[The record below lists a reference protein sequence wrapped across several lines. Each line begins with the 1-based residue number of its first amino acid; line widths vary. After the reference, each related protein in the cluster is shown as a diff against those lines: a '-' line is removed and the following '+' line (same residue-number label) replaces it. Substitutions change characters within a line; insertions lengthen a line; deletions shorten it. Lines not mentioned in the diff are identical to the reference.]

1 MMSSTEGQTCSC
13 RQNWALA
20 ARPWRISRLV
30 RVSQHGAGWTG
41 SEDDHHASEG
51 HRVDG
56 TAHQRLDSD
65 FEAVAGDC
73 DTYAVLY
80 YARNTLF
87 PWENVS
93 ASSIDHA

>member
-13 RQNWALA
+13 RQNWASPCSALA

-30 RVSQHGAGWTG
+30 RVSSMALAGQEVRTTIT
-41 SEDDHHASEG
+41 HASEG

-65 FEAVAGDC
+65 FEAVAGDDR
-73 DTYAVLY
+73 DTYVVLC
-80 YARNTLF
+80 
-87 PWENVS
+87 P
-93 ASSIDHA
+93 